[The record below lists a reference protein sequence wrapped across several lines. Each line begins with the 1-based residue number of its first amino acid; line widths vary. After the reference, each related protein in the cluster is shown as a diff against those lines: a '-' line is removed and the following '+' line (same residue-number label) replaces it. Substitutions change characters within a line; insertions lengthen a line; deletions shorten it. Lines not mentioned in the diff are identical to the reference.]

1 MSDIEKYNERL
12 NEIEQLRELKRCE
25 LSERA
30 ARRDLEI
37 AEKQIFVE
45 QKRRKWELKSRGKQ
59 TTQLIELKNF
69 FQPPT
74 EDKKG
79 N

>member
-12 NEIEQLRELKRCE
+12 NEIEQLRELKRRK
-25 LSERA
+25 LAERA

-45 QKRRKWELKSRGKQ
+45 QKRRKWELKSREKH
-59 TTQLIELKNF
+59 TT
-69 FQPPT
+69 
-74 EDKKG
+74 
-79 N
+79 

>member
-12 NEIEQLRELKRCE
+12 NEIEQLRELKRRE
-25 LSERA
+25 LAERA

-45 QKRRKWELKSRGKQ
+45 QKRRK
-59 TTQLIELKNF
+59 
-69 FQPPT
+69 
-74 EDKKG
+74 
-79 N
+79 